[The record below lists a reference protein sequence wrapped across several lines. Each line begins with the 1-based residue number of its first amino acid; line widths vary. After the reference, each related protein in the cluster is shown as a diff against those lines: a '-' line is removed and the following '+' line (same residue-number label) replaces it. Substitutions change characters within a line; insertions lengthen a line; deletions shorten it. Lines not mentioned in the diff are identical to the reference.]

1 MQKHAG
7 ITAFASRQVAT
18 SDKNT
23 RSPSPFRANYPI
35 KTQNPEIWEF
45 KPNVTHQTSMTVTSF
60 NLDQPSVTSNEKSE
74 SKFYPKIAQKRQTG
88 KVKLPE
94 MANQIYE
101 RKRIVDVKQFAR
113 KSRYTLKMKDFNY
126 LDS

>member
-23 RSPSPFRANYPI
+23 RSPSPFRGNYPI

-101 RKRIVDVKQFAR
+101 RNRNYRCVG
-113 KSRYTLKMKDFNY
+113 TL
-126 LDS
+126 